1 MGEPSKEA
9 TWILVDVS
17 RSMASDI
24 ADVKGAVLDM
34 LSTKIFHHKQDVVGI
49 LLLGTEKSENAL
61 NAEMG
66 DGQYEH
72 ITTLRNMAKVDFDAL
87 RTVHDELEADS
98 GAADLVDGIALGL
111 HLLLGFVRKLK
122 FAKRLLIITS
132 AAAPCDPDDDN
143 LGELAQKMKA
153 EDVALTVYGA
163 GFDEGGG
170 DSDAQKLLDKLR
182 AQLDDPRLFEQR
194 PLADGVRNA
203 AALHGK
209 PVRATK
215 AFAGPLQLVGGRSL
229 PVECWRRVSK
239 ATSIGFKKVSKSG
252 VDSADAPG
260 NPAETVSYEKRHF
273 VASAPDDDV
282 TPESIVKAMRFGRD
296 LIPIQKA
303 DEEMM
308 GNGVEEKTFALIG
321 FVPQETLPRHFLL
334 GTAETVIGAA
344 GGAHAAVQ
352 ALAAELDMQEKV
364 GIARYASRKSANPRL
379 VCLWPSPELDCLY
392 LCDVPFAEER
402 RVIEWLPAPAE
413 PDAAQKSAAAALVD
427 ALALMPAD
435 DGDGADEP
443 LRPEDVRHPQ
453 QQYTYQC
460 IKHRAMQHLRGDGTA
475 DIGLPA
481 PDWRILRSFKRDE
494 ALWQRAA
501 PQLAAFKEACP
512 LAAAAAGTKRKGAFQ
527 ADETEA
533 NKRAAGGDG
542 GGGGT
547 SGGGGVGV
555 GGGGGA
561 FDLAST
567 SVTKVDSAKPIE
579 TFWAMLKDQTEDRVT
594 DALEQMAHVVKD
606 LFAAASSADDASA
619 TKAYA
624 CVREL
629 RRASVQEEEVG
640 YYNDLLASLKTAWGG
655 GRVAFWRALLADAE
669 LKAGKITA
677 DETEDSEVTAAQAA
691 EFWRDVDGGAA
702 AAAVPAATQPG
713 ATQDEDEYDD
723 LE

>member
-1 MGEPSKEA
+1 M
-9 TWILVDVS
+9 
-17 RSMASDI
+17 
-24 ADVKGAVLDM
+24 
-34 LSTKIFHHKQDVVGI
+34 
-49 LLLGTEKSENAL
+49 
-61 NAEMG
+61 
-66 DGQYEH
+66 
-72 ITTLRNMAKVDFDAL
+72 
-87 RTVHDELEADS
+87 
-98 GAADLVDGIALGL
+98 
-111 HLLLGFVRKLK
+111 
-122 FAKRLLIITS
+122 
-132 AAAPCDPDDDN
+132 
-143 LGELAQKMKA
+143 
-153 EDVALTVYGA
+153 
-163 GFDEGGG
+163 
-170 DSDAQKLLDKLR
+170 
-182 AQLDDPRLFEQR
+182 
-194 PLADGVRNA
+194 RNA

-527 ADETEA
+527 ADGTEA

-594 DALEQMAHVVKD
+594 DALEQMAHVVKH

-624 CVREL
+624 
-629 RRASVQEEEVG
+629 RARAPPRVG
-640 YYNDLLASLKTAWGG
+640 AGG
-655 GRVAFWRALLADAE
+655 G
-669 LKAGKITA
+669 
-677 DETEDSEVTAAQAA
+677 
-691 EFWRDVDGGAA
+691 GGLPQ
-702 AAAVPAATQPG
+702 PAAR
-713 ATQDEDEYDD
+713 
-723 LE
+723 